1 MSFQLNPFTGLLD
14 EVNTGGGGGGT
25 PTGTANTLAFFDSG
39 GTLNSDATIS
49 LDSSIKK
56 LVLLTGSNTV
66 GTNALT
72 RGIAS
77 LNDSTL
83 GTNAGSD
90 SFLNLTTSTV
100 AIDSASRSFI
110 RGINLTIN
118 GASGLGGAVNS
129 IFVGSNATIGQNTSS
144 IVGGFYGNIANT
156 TNIAAN
162 SSNILMLT
170 GILNATQ
177 TNRVNL
183 TASTVGALIVGFSN
197 LDGQIL
203 AFGAGSETRGFST
216 GSGSI
221 IRTLGGQGA
230 SSVGSVAAGGIIST
244 GLFAAA
250 TATGFASGTSSVV
263 QANNIAAHAF
273 GSALSAG
280 SITSNGIG
288 SLAHG
293 RVTSSG
299 QINSSESGALAQGYS
314 LNSGA
319 ITAVNHGAIA
329 SGAADA
335 STINAGGEGSFA
347 SGQAVNAS
355 TIEALGNGSFAR
367 GIAFDSSALSAQGA
381 GSIVFGS
388 ASAAGNITAVGEAA
402 FSGGFS
408 ALGAVYAS
416 GLASFSFGTDIE
428 NNADLATSFG
438 RGMKNYSYNSF
449 FAGRFATTP
458 PTSLTS
464 WVDTDPLF
472 VVGNGASDGSRNNA
486 LQLDK
491 DGKLTTIAAKV
502 NKAIRT
508 VTGTT
513 SVSART
519 DQTIIVD
526 LSSAGSFSLN
536 LPQAEDGLEFSFS
549 TKSIGT
555 GIYTLS
561 PFAGDSL
568 DLSIKNAVTESITI
582 VAYSNVW
589 YSKSAITLLGNVS
602 TTLAAN
608 TGSLTVITDFT
619 NALNRID
626 SNGINADYVMIS
638 DNGDI
643 RSGNIYIAYN
653 KTASTA
659 IINDVYAETGTLLVT
674 LDADIS
680 GGNLRLKYTN
690 TDVTNDVNFIINI
703 KQITI

>member
-1 MSFQLNPFTGLLD
+1 MSFTLNPFTGALD
-14 EVNTGGGGGGT
+14 EVGASGGGGGT

-39 GTLNSDATIS
+39 GSLNSDATIS

-77 LNDSTL
+77 LNASTL
-83 GTNAGSD
+83 GTNAGTD

-100 AIDSASRSFI
+100 AIDSATRSFI

-118 GASGLGGAVNS
+118 GASGLGGAQNS
-129 IFVGSNATIGQNTSS
+129 VFVGSNATIGQNTSS
-144 IVGGFYGNIANT
+144 LVGGFYGNIANT
-156 TNIAAN
+156 TNVAAN
-162 SSNILMLT
+162 SSNILLLT

-177 TNRVNL
+177 TNRVSL

-221 IRTLGGQGA
+221 IRTLGGQG
-230 SSVGSVAAGGIIST
+230 SSAVGSVAAGGILSA
-244 GLFAAA
+244 GNFAASHA
-250 TATGFASGTSSVV
+250 RGLVSGTSSII
-263 QANNIAAHAF
+263 QSTQIAAQSF
-273 GSALSAG
+273 GYALSAG
-280 SITSNGIG
+280 NITSSGVG

-293 RVTSSG
+293 RVQSSG
-299 QINSSESGALAQGYS
+299 QIISSESGTLAKGYA
-314 LNSGA
+314 LNSGT
-319 ITAVNHGAIA
+319 ITASAPGAIA
-329 SGAADA
+329 MGGSDSSSISA
-335 STINAGGEGSFA
+335 SGEGSIA
-347 SGQAVNAS
+347 AGQSLNGSA
-355 TIEALGNGSFAR
+355 IEATSNGSLAI
-367 GIAFDSSALSAQGA
+367 GIAVDGSALSAQGA

-491 DGKLTTIAAKV
+491 DGKLTTTAAKV

-536 LPQAEDGLEFSFS
+536 LPEAEDGLEFSFS

-555 GIYTLS
+555 GVYTLS

-568 DLSIKNAVTESITI
+568 DLSIRDIITESITI

-589 YSKSAITLLGNVS
+589 YSKDCPTMLGNLA

-626 SNGINADYVMIS
+626 SNGITADYVMSS

-653 KTASTA
+653 KAASTA

-690 TDVTNDVNFIINI
+690 TDLTNDVNFIINI
-703 KQITI
+703 KQITT